1 MKKLKVNKQ
10 GCSNVSSNCVLWGGT
25 SFECFSVCSGDSVTE
40 VVTEIGSIACSNKKD
55 IASIKDDICEI
66 KKELDDLK
74 SCCENNESSSETP
87 CNDCQDIQPNYVG
100 WVYNSVGAGNTDLT
114 SPSFTSFAQI
124 PSYGLNY
131 KTKVK
136 GKYKITVDVDYV
148 INLSSTQSFYVG
160 ILIDN
165 QQPSLGAFSQDY
177 VKLANNSKTLHFIVD
192 VDKGVNLSIAFKK
205 ASSDTATIEKVKV
218 IIEKV
223 QK

>member
-1 MKKLKVNKQ
+1 MRKIKVNKS
-10 GCSNVSSNCVLWGGT
+10 GCSNISSNCVVWGGK
-25 SFECFSVCSGDSVTE
+25 SFECFDVCVGDSVTE
-40 VVTEIGSIACSNKKD
+40 VVTELGSIACSNKSDIKTINEEICKIKEDLEELKD
-55 IASIKDDICEI
+55 
-66 KKELDDLK
+66 
-74 SCCENNESSSETP
+74 CCDNNNSVSDTP
-87 CNDCQDIQPNYVG
+87 CSDCQDIQPNYVG

-114 SPSFTSFAQI
+114 ALLFSSFAPI

-148 INLSSTQSFYVG
+148 INLSSVQSFYIGV
-160 ILIDN
+160 LIDN

-177 VKLANNSKTLHFIVD
+177 VKLANNSKTLHFILD
-192 VDKGVNLSIAFKK
+192 VDKGVNLTVAFKK
-205 ASSDTATIEKVKV
+205 ALSDTATIEKVKV